1 PQPAHSDSSRAMMYL
16 LTALLVLAAVNGL
29 LMLWVFWRRRRAS
42 KQFMQAVEGFSRHP
56 DLSEL
61 FLAVANATG
70 KPRGLRWK
78 SCDLEGEPIFARDR
92 ASGEIFA
99 LAGAT
104 IGFEAIAGGDMED
117 VEAVGN
123 IRYISAVFVFRD
135 GRWQTDG
142 RAIFNLEPAQ
152 AMERL
157 RETNQFIER

>member
-1 PQPAHSDSSRAMMYL
+1 MKYL
-16 LTALLVLAAVNGL
+16 LTALFVLAAVNGL
-29 LMLWVFWRRRRAS
+29 AMLWVFWRRWQTG
-42 KQFMQAVEGFSRHP
+42 KEFMQAVRSFSRDP
-56 DLSEL
+56 EL
-61 FLAVANATG
+61 AEQFLTAANTTG

-78 SCDLEGEPIFARDR
+78 SCELEGEPVFARDR

-99 LAGAT
+99 LTGAS
-104 IGFEAIAGGDMED
+104 IGFEAIEGGDMED

-123 IRYISAVFVFRD
+123 IRYVSAVFVYRD

-157 RETNQFIER
+157 RETSEFIER